1 MHHPLQAARS
11 SLLDWRFWVWAVVG
25 VGYGF
30 AISVIGLFTVPAAV
44 LVTIFLATQP
54 EFRRATWGV
63 LIGVGAPL
71 LLVAYLNREGPG
83 TVCHSIDGGRGT
95 QCDDLSDPRKWLL
108 VGLAFVLAGLAGQ
121 LLAQNARASTPSP
134 G

>member
-1 MHHPLQAARS
+1 MPHRLLAARS
-11 SLLDWRFWVWAVVG
+11 SLVDWTFWVWAVVG

-44 LVTIFLATQP
+44 LLTIILATQP
-54 EFRRATWGV
+54 EFRRTAWGV
-63 LIGVGAPL
+63 LIGIGAPF

-108 VGLAFVLAGLAGQ
+108 VGLALVLAGLAAQ
-121 LLAQNARASTPSP
+121 LWAASTRASRA
-134 G
+134 